1 MGEEKFKTTVDREVY
16 IRPEIGYVLL
26 EEACMAFLSWQ
37 PHGSEDTLPVVQ
49 EGSDGVTIPDDPK
62 GAKSYNVWEI
72 ELPDNDA
79 DFHVRFNS
87 ED

>member
-1 MGEEKFKTTVDREVY
+1 MGEETFNTTVEREVY
-16 IRPEIGYVLL
+16 IRPEIGYILL

>member
-1 MGEEKFKTTVDREVY
+1 MGKEKFKITVEREAYV
-16 IRPEIGYVLL
+16 RPEIGYVLL

-62 GAKSYNVWEI
+62 GAKSYDVWEI
-72 ELPDNDA
+72 ELPDNEV
-79 DFHVRFNS
+79 DFTFRFKD
-87 ED
+87 E